1 MHAYKTVIYIY
12 VISGLSV
19 ESLPTPEKHYIE
31 GVNFHPH
38 NTQIV
43 KNCDFSMVKENIW
56 YSYVSGARR
65 MYKRVFYDVVAVRRN
80 IRILN
85 F

>member
-43 KNCDFSMVKENIW
+43 IFRW
-56 YSYVSGARR
+56 
-65 MYKRVFYDVVAVRRN
+65 
-80 IRILN
+80 
-85 F
+85 